1 MSCFSHSSKE
11 LLQCLGE
18 KGGSGEAIAEL
29 ASKAAQQGRP
39 GQAEA
44 LCAAAYERYRERGNS
59 ALEAYRL
66 TPPELRNLIGGGS
79 EVAGGEGTLHGT
91 PQRGGA
97 VASPNNLFHSGSR
110 LSDVGPLASPPQVC
124 SPLPAFVLVLR
135 DRIAAIYDLAR
146 AGSPPCAPLASLR
159 APPDHVLRCAASR
172 SLWEA
177 RDLRPGHTCRSM
189 MTRRRPHPR

>member
-1 MSCFSHSSKE
+1 MRDLWMPNKPGGWRGRFFVPSLTACFCLSHSSKE

-79 EVAGGEGTLHGT
+79 EVAGGGVLRTVHR
-91 PQRGGA
+91 RGGGQRRPPTICFTAA
-97 VASPNNLFHSGSR
+97 VDCLMLGRSLLPHRSAPLFP
-110 LSDVGPLASPPQVC
+110 PLFSCCGTELPPFMT
-124 SPLPAFVLVLR
+124 SHA
-135 DRIAAIYDLAR
+135 LAR
-146 AGSPPCAPLASLR
+146 RNVHPLR
-159 APPDHVLRCAASR
+159 RFAPP
-172 SLWEA
+172 
-177 RDLRPGHTCRSM
+177 
-189 MTRRRPHPR
+189 